1 MSEVVLP
8 APELKQ
14 EASAPVA
21 KKPRKARAPK
31 HDFRDGRG
39 KVFAHRHVYG
49 NGWVEDTAKVAD
61 TVYVGKLAEVF
72 NNAVIENDVMI
83 RDRAKVCGNAYVRDS
98 VRVMK
103 RAYVGGNALVYDDA
117 TIRDEA
123 IVNGGTICG
132 HSVIKDSAI
141 VREYPF
147 IKGGTLCDKSQI
159 SGYVQFLHSTAQ
171 SHVYLRHNCIV
182 LNATLNGYITVKN
195 TARVVNSSLYMTA
208 KHRAHEHDESGHL
221 LVSDDVT
228 IVGCDNFHA
237 FLHIKG
243 HTKIVGGAIRLSPA
257 WNSETRE
264 YIRAETLTTAIF
276 PNASIRNLEQFQTY
290 NNADI
295 NARAGTAQAVLAS
308 MPAMRQPFDF
318 TATTGRRVMPMGD
331 TT

>member
-1 MSEVVLP
+1 MSEVVFP

-21 KKPRKARAPK
+21 KKPRQARAPK
-31 HDFRDGRG
+31 HDFIDGRG
-39 KVFAHRHVYG
+39 RVFAHRHDNG

-61 TVYVGKLAEVF
+61 TVYVGKLASVF
-72 NNAVIENDVMI
+72 NNAIVEDDVMI

-98 VRVMK
+98 VRVTR
-103 RAYVGGNALVYDDA
+103 RAFVGGNALLYDD
-117 TIRDEA
+117 TVVKDDA

-132 HSVIKDSAI
+132 NSIIRDNAI

-147 IKGGTLCDKSQI
+147 IKGGTLDGRTQI
-159 SGYVQFLHSTAQ
+159 SGYVQFLNSTAT
-171 SHVYLRHNCIV
+171 SNVYLRHNCMV
-182 LNATLNGYITVKN
+182 LNATLNGYITIKN
-195 TARVVNSSLYMTA
+195 TAKVINSSLYMTT

-221 LVSDDVT
+221 LVSDDVM
-228 IVGCDNFHA
+228 IVGCDSFHA

-243 HTKIVGGAIRLSPA
+243 HAKIIGGEIRLSPA

-276 PNASIRNLEQFQTY
+276 PNARIRSLEQFQTY

-295 NARAGTAQAVLAS
+295 TARAGTAQAVLAS
-308 MPAMRQPFDF
+308 LPPQRQPFDF
-318 TATTGRRVMPMGD
+318 TATTGRRVMSTGD
-331 TT
+331 NT

>member
-1 MSEVVLP
+1 MYEAVLP

-39 KVFAHRHVYG
+39 KVFAHRHDNG
-49 NGWVEDTAKVAD
+49 TGWVEDTAKVAD

-72 NNAVIENDVMI
+72 NNAIVENDVMI
-83 RDRAKVCGNAYVRDS
+83 KDRAKVCGNAYVRDR
-98 VRVMK
+98 VRVIK
-103 RAYVGGNALVYDDA
+103 RAYVGGNALVYDD
-117 TIRDEA
+117 TTVRDEA

-132 HSVIKDSAI
+132 HSVIKDNSI

-147 IKGGTLCDKSQI
+147 IKGGTLCDNSRI
-159 SGYVQFLHSTAQ
+159 SGYVQFLNSTAQ
-171 SHVYLRHNCIV
+171 NNVNLLHNVTV
-182 LNATLNGYITVKN
+182 LHSTLNGYITVKN
-195 TARVVNSSLYMTA
+195 TARVISSSLYMTA
-208 KHRAHEHDESGHL
+208 KHRAHEHDENGHL
-221 LVSDDVT
+221 LVSDDVM

-237 FLHIKG
+237 FLHVKG
-243 HTKIVGGAIRLSPA
+243 YTKIIGGEIRLSPA

-276 PNASIRNLEQFQTY
+276 PNARIRNLEQFQTY

-295 NARAGTAQAVLAS
+295 NVRAGTAQAVLAS
-308 MPAMRQPFDF
+308 MPPMRQPFDF
-318 TATTGRRVMPMGD
+318 TATTGRRVMSTGD
-331 TT
+331 NT